1 MAKNTPLLLVD
12 GSSYLFRAYH
22 ALPDLSNGA
31 GFPTGA
37 VRGVIAMLRKLA
49 KDFEGSPIAVVFD
62 AKGKTFRNEIFGD
75 YKANRPP
82 MPNDLQQQIEPIH
95 RIIKAMGFPLLGEE
109 GVEADDVIGTL
120 AKEATVLALP
130 TVISTSD
137 KDMAQLVSE
146 SVSLVNTMTE
156 VTLDRQGV
164 IEKFGVPPERIVDYL
179 ALMGDSV
186 DNIPGVPSRPEDDN
200 PALTRQ

>member
-62 AKGKTFRNEIFGD
+62 AKGKTFRNEIYD
-75 YKANRPP
+75 AYKANRPP

-95 RIIKAMGFPLLGEE
+95 RIIEAMGFPLLVEE

-120 AKEATVLALP
+120 AKEATVSA
-130 TVISTSD
+130 
-137 KDMAQLVSE
+137 E
-146 SVSLVNTMTE
+146 
-156 VTLDRQGV
+156 
-164 IEKFGVPPERIVDYL
+164 
-179 ALMGDSV
+179 
-186 DNIPGVPSRPEDDN
+186 
-200 PALTRQ
+200 